1 MLGDLALELGV
12 SQGERLLAVDLRP
25 EPRLAHAA
33 RAAFGHAKRQQG
45 LHEKGVERRR
55 KAGRNQRMAVRRRTL
70 GERLVV
76 EAYQAGNPK
85 PPVPR
90 GSAERGRQ
98 AEGGPARPRNML
110 PQSQLV
116 RNRKAL
122 GRFSHREAWM
132 HRVGS
137 A

>member
-1 MLGDLALELGV
+1 MEIASNLIRGLRVGGETVSDEQLAC
-12 SQGERLLAVDLRP
+12 AAW
-25 EPRLAHAA
+25 PRSVGNYTARHTRAA
-33 RAAFGHAKRQQG
+33 R
-45 LHEKGVERRR
+45 
-55 KAGRNQRMAVRRRTL
+55 MVR
-70 GERLVV
+70 ERLVV